1 MNKIKVG
8 LLGCG
13 RISLFHLN
21 ALKEQ
26 PDSYRVAAIADT
38 LLDRAQQMGVQF
50 GANPY
55 STLESMLQSE
65 KLDLVVLCTP
75 SGLHPSQAKI
85 CAEAGVACLSEK
97 PFGCFYEE
105 ALEVV
110 EFFEKKKVPLFV
122 VHQNRYNPTV
132 QKVRKWFDEG
142 KLGKLHLIQ
151 ANVFWQRPQAY
162 YDAESWRGK
171 RHLDGGA
178 FMNQASHYVDLVQ
191 WFGGDIV
198 SVKSEI
204 ATLGRKIDCEDTGA
218 AVIRFKSNAIGVL
231 AVTMLTYPENQ
242 EGSLTILSENATI
255 KIGGKALNKLEIC
268 KCKDE
273 SVFSDSEATNY
284 EPATVYGNGHGEY
297 YRALSHYLSEP
308 NHPEAINGR
317 EGLKSLKLLTE
328 IYREQDKIRCE
339 YLLPA

>member
-1 MNKIKVG
+1 MKKIKIG

-13 RISLFHLN
+13 RISQFHLN
-21 ALKEQ
+21 ALKAQ
-26 PDSYRVAAIADT
+26 PQSYEIVAVADS
-38 LLDRAQQMGVQF
+38 LFDRAQQMAVQY
-50 GANPY
+50 GAKAYN
-55 STLESMLQSE
+55 SLEAMLQSE

-75 SGLHPSQAKI
+75 SGLHPAQAKV
-85 CAEAGVACLSEK
+85 CAEAGIACLSEK
-97 PFGCFYEE
+97 PFGCFYQE

-110 EFFEKKKVPLFV
+110 EYFEQQKVPLFV

-132 QKVRKWFDEG
+132 QKVRKWYIEG
-142 KLGKLHLIQ
+142 KLGKINLIQ
-151 ANVFWQRPQAY
+151 ANVFWQRPQSY
-162 YDAESWRGK
+162 YDAEPWRGK

-198 SVKSEI
+198 SVKSEV

-231 AVTMLTYPENQ
+231 AVTMLAYPENQ
-242 EGSLTILSENATI
+242 EGSLTFLTENATI

-268 KCKDE
+268 KTEDE
-273 SVFSDSEATNY
+273 SILNDIEQLNY
-284 EPATVYGNGHGEY
+284 EPTTVYGNGHGEY
-297 YRALSHYLSEP
+297 YRYLYSYINEP
-308 NHPEAINGR
+308 NHPDAIHGR

-328 IYREQDKIRCE
+328 IYREQDQLR
-339 YLLPA
+339 

>member
-1 MNKIKVG
+1 MNKIKIG

-13 RISLFHLN
+13 RISQFHLN

-26 PDSYRVAAIADT
+26 PQSYELVAVADE
-38 LLDRAQQMGVQF
+38 LLDRAQQMALQYGVK
-50 GANPY
+50 AYP
-55 STLESMLQSE
+55 SLAAMLQSE

-75 SGLHPSQAKI
+75 SGLHPAQAKI

-105 ALEVV
+105 ALDVV
-110 EFFEKKKVPLFV
+110 KFFEERKVPLFV

-142 KLGKLHLIQ
+142 KLGKLYLIQ
-151 ANVFWQRPQAY
+151 ANVFWQRPQSY
-162 YDAESWRGK
+162 YDAESWRGQ

-191 WFGGDIV
+191 WFGGDID
-198 SVKSEI
+198 SVKSEV
-204 ATLGRKIDCEDTGA
+204 ATLGRKIECEDTGA
-218 AVIRFKSNAIGVL
+218 AVIRFKSNTIGVL

-242 EGSLTILSENATI
+242 EGSLTLIAENATI
-255 KIGGKALNKLEIC
+255 KIGGKALNKLEVC
-268 KCKDE
+268 KGKDE
-273 SVFSDSEATNY
+273 SILADVEKTNY
-284 EPATVYGNGHGEY
+284 EPTTVYGNGHGEY
-297 YRALSHYLSEP
+297 YKKLFHYMKEP
-308 NHPEAINGR
+308 HHPEAIHGR

-328 IYREQDKIRCE
+328 IYREQDQIR
-339 YLLPA
+339 